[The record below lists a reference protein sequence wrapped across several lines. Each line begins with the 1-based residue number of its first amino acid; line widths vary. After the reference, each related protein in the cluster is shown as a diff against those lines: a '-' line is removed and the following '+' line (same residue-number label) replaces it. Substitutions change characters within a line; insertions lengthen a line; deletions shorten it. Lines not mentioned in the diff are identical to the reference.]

1 MDVIVRCLTTVFVER
16 GNQQKKLYESRASG
30 MRPLDVALAEAR
42 IITENVYVQRK
53 RRKWEEVS
61 TVWVLRCEVWK

>member
-1 MDVIVRCLTTVFVER
+1 
-16 GNQQKKLYESRASG
+16 